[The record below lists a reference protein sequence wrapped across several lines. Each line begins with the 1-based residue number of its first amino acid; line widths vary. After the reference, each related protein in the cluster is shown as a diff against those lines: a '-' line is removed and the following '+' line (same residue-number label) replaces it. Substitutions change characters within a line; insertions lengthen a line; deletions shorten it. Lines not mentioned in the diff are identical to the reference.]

1 MAADRRAACAH
12 VADRR
17 IAPGLHRFIQLAM
30 PRAYRV
36 IAYRVPHVM
45 GRAHGLGPGLREVGS
60 RSGGLRPGNANRSGF
75 RNAAQLVFDALG
87 DIGIALAIR

>member
-1 MAADRRAACAH
+1 MN
-12 VADRR
+12 
-17 IAPGLHRFIQLAM
+17 GLIQFAM
-30 PRAYRV
+30 PWAYCV

-60 RSGGLRPGNANRSGF
+60 RAGGLGYSNANRSGF

-87 DIGIALAIR
+87 DIGIALTVR